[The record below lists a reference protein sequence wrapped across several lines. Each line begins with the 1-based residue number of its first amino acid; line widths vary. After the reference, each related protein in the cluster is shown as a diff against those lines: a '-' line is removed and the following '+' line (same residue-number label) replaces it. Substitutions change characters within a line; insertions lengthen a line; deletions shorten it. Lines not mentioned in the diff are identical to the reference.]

1 MAVCHVSENPL
12 QNVSPWRD
20 DTVAILVDLNKDF
33 GGPKCPLGNWT
44 NFHANASFFFF
55 FSSSRCDQML
65 RSFSQ
70 CHASI
75 IWGKKFGGY
84 RHLKTIDISAPK
96 LVPTPIPEVAAGKG
110 RLQPRS
116 SSLKPFALV
125 PLRDRRLSFSCAFC
139 LTGVDVEGR
148 KRRCGTRVV
157 GRRRIG
163 VRVRARRQ

>member
-1 MAVCHVSENPL
+1 MSVGK
-12 QNVSPWRD
+12 
-20 DTVAILVDLNKDF
+20 LNQFPCKY
-33 GGPKCPLGNWT
+33 
-44 NFHANASFFFF
+44 FFFRQVVVTKCCAVF
-55 FSSSRCDQML
+55 LSVTQVLFEARNL
-65 RSFSQ
+65 
-70 CHASI
+70 
-75 IWGKKFGGY
+75 GGY

-110 RLQPRS
+110 GPRS